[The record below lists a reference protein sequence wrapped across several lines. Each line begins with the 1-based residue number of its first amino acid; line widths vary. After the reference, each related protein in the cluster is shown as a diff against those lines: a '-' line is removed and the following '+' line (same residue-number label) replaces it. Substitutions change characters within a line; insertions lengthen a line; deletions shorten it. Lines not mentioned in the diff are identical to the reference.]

1 MGEFKGEDARVEY
14 YRTAKRVIEKARRLA
29 DHVEGLDISEPK
41 HDDVNYMIYAEDGLN
56 AILADYFGI
65 RGNE

>member
-29 DHVEGLDISEPK
+29 DHVEGLDISKPT
-41 HDDVNYMIYAEDGLN
+41 HVDVCDMEYAGDELGK
-56 AILADYFGI
+56 ILANYFGI
-65 RGNE
+65 GGNE